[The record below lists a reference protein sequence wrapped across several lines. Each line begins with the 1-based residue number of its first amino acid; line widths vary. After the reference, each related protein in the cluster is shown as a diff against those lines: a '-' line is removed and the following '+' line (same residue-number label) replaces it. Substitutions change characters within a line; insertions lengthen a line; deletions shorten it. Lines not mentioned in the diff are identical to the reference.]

1 MNSLFPTVIAW
12 VHLFI
17 IHRKLDDIK
26 KLLKNKQ
33 TLKKNHL
40 DDPFDD

>member
-1 MNSLFPTVIAW
+1 MNYIFSTVITW

-26 KLLKNKQ
+26 ELLKNKQ
-33 TLKKNHL
+33 TFKKNHL
-40 DDPFDD
+40 DD